1 MRGADVDFQLEYVY
15 LIYDK
20 KNRNNKNKLYK
31 YNSNN
36 KKKRIIGD
44 RLDYAKLHYFSELT
58 RL

>member
-20 KNRNNKNKLYK
+20 KIEIIKINYK

-36 KKKRIIGD
+36 NNKKKNNWRQ
-44 RLDYAKLHYFSELT
+44 T
-58 RL
+58 RLCETALF